1 MSLLK
6 EDPDSTN
13 DPYALTADGIQE
25 PPRTWKGS
33 VRFFGPG
40 LIISASVVGSGEL
53 IATTALGAQA
63 GFAILWLIIV
73 STSVKVAVQIE
84 FARWTISTGTP
95 AMTGVNKVRPRMGRV
110 GWITALWWVM
120 ALAKLI
126 QLGGIVGATA
136 AAFSTLFPVGR
147 DPLGT
152 TSLTVWTAVVV
163 AATIAF
169 LYSNKYGLIERG
181 AIALVTVFVLITLT
195 IAAGLP
201 FTEYGYDAGDLAS
214 GFALSIPAGALGL
227 AIAAFG
233 ITGIGSDEIV
243 SYQYWC
249 LEKGYARW
257 AGPND
262 GSEAWARRA
271 NGWIKVMQRDA
282 MLSWV
287 VYTIGTVAFFIMGA
301 SVLHPQGLV
310 PEGNQMMVT
319 LSRMYTD
326 ALGEW
331 AHAGY
336 LVGAI
341 AVLGSTL
348 WASLPSWARVWTNAL
363 ADLGVLRWTDER
375 VRNRWLKVF
384 TVIFPIIWGA
394 SFLVWSDP
402 VLMIQIGGFAGA
414 LFLVGVVV
422 AVWHLRRT
430 ETDERVRG
438 GRAFNI
444 ALVISSIAIA
454 LLGVYTLLT
463 SLGFE
468 IG

>member
-1 MSLLK
+1 MSLRT
-6 EDPDSTN
+6 ERPVRST
-13 DPYALTADGIQE
+13 DPYTLTAEGIQE

-40 LIISASVVGSGEL
+40 LVISASVVGSGEL

-73 STSVKVAVQIE
+73 STTVKVAVQIE

-95 AMTGVNKVRPRMGRV
+95 ALTGINKVPPRMGRV
-110 GWITALWWVM
+110 GWITALWIVM

-126 QLGGIVGATA
+126 QLGGIVGGTA
-136 AAFSTLFPVGR
+136 AACSVLFPVGG

-152 TSLTVWTAVVV
+152 TSLTVWTAIIVV
-163 AATIAF
+163 ATIAF

-181 AIALVTVFVLITLT
+181 AIALVTVFVLMTLA

-201 FTEYGYDAGDLAS
+201 FTAFGYGAGDLAS
-214 GFALSIPAGALGL
+214 GLTFTIPAGALGL

-233 ITGIGSDEIV
+233 ITGVGSDEIV
-243 SYQYWC
+243 AYQYWC

-257 AGPND
+257 TGPND
-262 GSEAWARRA
+262 GSEQWARRA
-271 NGWIKVMQRDA
+271 NGWIKVMYRDA

-287 VYTIGTVAFFIMGA
+287 IYTVGTLAFFIMGA
-301 SVLHPQGLV
+301 SVLHPQGLA
-310 PEGNQMMVT
+310 PEGNEMIST
-319 LSRMYTD
+319 LSHMYTD
-326 ALGEW
+326 SLGEW
-331 AHAGY
+331 ANVAY
-336 LVGAI
+336 LIGAI

-348 WASLPSWARVWTNAL
+348 WASLPSWTRVWTNVL
-363 ADLGVLRWTDER
+363 AELGVLRWQDER
-375 VRNRWLKVF
+375 VRTRWIKVF
-384 TVIFPIIWGA
+384 TVLFPLIWGV
-394 SFLVWSDP
+394 SFLAVSQP
-402 VLMIQIGGFAGA
+402 VIMIQIGGFAGA

-422 AVWHLRRT
+422 AVWYLRRT

-438 GRAFNI
+438 SRAFNLT
-444 ALVISSIAIA
+444 LVISSAAIA

-463 SLGFE
+463 VFGVE